1 MGGDTA
7 NLIVAI
13 SSIAATLTGP
23 IAAVLITLR
32 WEQIRRS
39 REERQLILQT
49 LLATRGRHADPS
61 YSWAIRT
68 TPLHFARNKEVLSA
82 HASYMDA
89 VRLEPTAE
97 NRERADA
104 EIGRRQGILIS
115 EMLKDLGYRGL
126 TAEQIEAYTA
136 QGLADREELLMRAL
150 QALPHIA
157 ISAKRSADASEE
169 LIKRMPSPGQ

>member
-1 MGGDTA
+1 MTGETV
-7 NLIVAI
+7 NLVVAICAIVA
-13 SSIAATLTGP
+13 AVVGP
-23 IAAVLITLR
+23 IAAVVITLV
-32 WEQIRRS
+32 WERVRKS

-49 LLATRGRHADPS
+49 LLATRGRHADPG

-68 TPLHFARNKEVLSA
+68 TPLHFARNKDVITA
-82 HASYMDA
+82 HAAYMDA
-89 VRLEPTAE
+89 VRLQPTAE

-104 EIGRRQGILIS
+104 EIGRRQGVLIS

-136 QGLADREELLMRAL
+136 QGLADREELLMQAL
-150 QALPHIA
+150 RALPHIA

-169 LIKRMPSPGQ
+169 LIKRMPPPQ